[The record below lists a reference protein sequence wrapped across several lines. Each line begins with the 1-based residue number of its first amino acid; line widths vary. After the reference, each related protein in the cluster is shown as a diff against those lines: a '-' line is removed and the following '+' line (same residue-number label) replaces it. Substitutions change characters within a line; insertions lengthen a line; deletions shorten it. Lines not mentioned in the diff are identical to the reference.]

1 MSAMPSS
8 TWFTAPPEWGWL
20 VVAYYFFGGLAAGCY
35 VIAAIADLAGGRDM
49 RPLVGAGYLTVLP
62 CLFIS
67 GIVLILDLSRPDRF
81 WHLMLQSNTM
91 APMFKYWSPMSIGS
105 WALLV
110 FGMFSLASFVSALA
124 EGGHVRWRWFDRIQ
138 AMRLLWRIIAILGAL
153 AGLYIAGYTG
163 VLLAVT
169 NRPFWSDTAMV
180 GMLMLVSAV
189 SISCAYLLLLSLWR
203 GWTAQAK
210 RALSRMERWTIALE
224 LLVVVG
230 LLVSLGDANAIWL
243 GRWGVLLAITVLVG
257 MLLPLFMHLRSRTDP
272 RGFAIAAVLVL
283 VGGLLLR
290 TVIVFSQRGIEPWI
304 ASY

>member
-20 VVAYYFFGGLAAGCY
+20 AVAYYFFGGLAAGCY
-35 VIAAIADLAGGRDM
+35 VIAAIAGLVGGREM
-49 RPLVGAGYLTVLP
+49 RPLVRAGFLTVLP

-67 GIVLILDLSRPDRF
+67 GIVLIFDLSRPDRF

-91 APMFKYWSPMSIGS
+91 APMFKYWSPMSTGS
-105 WALLV
+105 WALLI
-110 FGMFSLASFVSALA
+110 FGMFSLFSFVSALA
-124 EGGHVRWRWFDRIQ
+124 EGGHIRWRWVDRFF
-138 AMRLLWRIIAILGAL
+138 AMRRLWQVIAVLGAL
-153 AGLYIAGYTG
+153 AALYIGGYTG

-210 RALSRMERWTIALE
+210 RALSRMAPWTTTLE

-230 LLVSLGDANAIWL
+230 LLASLGAANAIWV
-243 GRWGVLLAITVLVG
+243 GRWGVLLAIAVLIG
-257 MLLPLFMHLRSRTDP
+257 MLLPLFMHLRSRNNP

-283 VGGLLLR
+283 AGGLLLR